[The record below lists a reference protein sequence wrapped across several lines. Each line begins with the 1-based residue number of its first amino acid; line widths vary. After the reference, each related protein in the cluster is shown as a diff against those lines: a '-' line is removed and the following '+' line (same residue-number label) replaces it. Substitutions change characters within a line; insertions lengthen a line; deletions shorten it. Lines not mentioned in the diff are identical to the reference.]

1 MPPPPAQSLHTGRKT
16 FVNLSGSVGHC
27 PYLECFHGLAT
38 RLRNSCIT
46 KWHFLFAKVR
56 SSLIKDWTYSMI
68 EKFRNHLFLHALN
81 INWVII
87 KGKDKIMEL
96 YSFSH
101 MEKPQLMFYI
111 KLSADSCRRI
121 VITGKRRTI
130 TNVNLWHDDGCV
142 VLTETKGGK
151 NKKHRFTGCL
161 VLWNSPSSMAHCPSI
176 SVCLRYESSIVG
188 S

>member
-1 MPPPPAQSLHTGRKT
+1 
-16 FVNLSGSVGHC
+16 
-27 PYLECFHGLAT
+27 
-38 RLRNSCIT
+38 
-46 KWHFLFAKVR
+46 
-56 SSLIKDWTYSMI
+56 
-68 EKFRNHLFLHALN
+68 
-81 INWVII
+81 
-87 KGKDKIMEL
+87 MEL

-188 S
+188 SQSGTKIFWKNWMVRALFPTPPSPTTTSLYVGRLSLGTALVAMATLYSGGKGGKQVGQQVADETHLAG

>member
-1 MPPPPAQSLHTGRKT
+1 
-16 FVNLSGSVGHC
+16 
-27 PYLECFHGLAT
+27 
-38 RLRNSCIT
+38 
-46 KWHFLFAKVR
+46 
-56 SSLIKDWTYSMI
+56 
-68 EKFRNHLFLHALN
+68 
-81 INWVII
+81 
-87 KGKDKIMEL
+87 MEL

-151 NKKHRFTGCL
+151 NKKHRRFTGL
-161 VLWNSPSSMAHCPSI
+161 YSPSSMAHCPSI